1 VYYTANHTYVG
12 GYYGACSEVAMMREI
27 HRAGPIVVAFQAP
40 SALFYYTSGVFT
52 GPKPK
57 SDGEEHNGLHRWEQT
72 NHAVVAVGWGVEK
85 DTGVKYWLIK
95 NTWGPNWGEHG
106 YFRIRR
112 GTDECAIESMA
123 STFDLILPASNAGS
137 SLMEEEINS
146 AFVMP
151 GDAPAA
157 AAADTLTVVEPIRE
171 ALAPA
176 SYQWTD
182 LDTVEP
188 EYIYV

>member
-1 VYYTANHTYVG
+1 VGRADATA
-12 GYYGACSEVAMMREI
+12 APPLRFLQSLK
-27 HRAGPIVVAFQAP
+27 VAFQAP

-57 SDGEEHNGLHRWEQT
+57 SDGEEHNGLHKWEQT

-85 DTGVKYWLIK
+85 DTGTKYWLIK

-123 STFDLILPASNAGS
+123 STFDLVLPPANAGS
-137 SLMEEEINS
+137 SLVEEEINS
-146 AFVMP
+146 AFVS
-151 GDAPAA
+151 PAA
-157 AAADTLTVVEPIRE
+157 DDAHVGSRFDDAVNNLFATDTMTIVEPFRQS
-171 ALAPA
+171 LAPA
-176 SYQWTD
+176 SYQWTE

-188 EYIYV
+188 EYLA